1 MKKTGLLFALLLA
14 SIAVVIA
21 QSNTGRL
28 IGTVSGPDG
37 ALAGANVVVVDDK
50 TGRERTVTTTGEG
63 SFAIP
68 QLEVG
73 TYKVKVTVNGFKT
86 YQATDVKID
95 IGRDYSL
102 SVALELG
109 KVEDA
114 VTITA
119 GQDVLNASSGEL
131 SNTVSREQIRE
142 LPLNGR
148 NPLDLIRLQP
158 GVSSNGAQNTSI
170 NGLRTSFTNITRD
183 GLNVQDNFIRSN
195 ATDFSPNRPSVDD
208 TGEFT
213 ITTQNAGSDQSG
225 GAQIRQ
231 VTPRG
236 QREFH
241 GALFLFN
248 RNSYL
253 AANSFFNNRAGI
265 PVAFL
270 NRNNLGGNVSGP
282 LPLPRFGY
290 GGPSVVKDKGFFFFG
305 YEGLRTRQQ
314 SQRTRTIL
322 TPTARQGIFTYNA
335 TATGALP
342 ANCNATTRVCTA
354 NLFALPQTIPAGSAA
369 VTGIDSLI
377 NQRILTPLPAVANR
391 TDLGDGQNTTGF
403 GFNQRQ
409 NTDRNAYTTRIDFDA
424 TEKHSFSGIYTFN
437 REVNQRPDVDGT
449 QGFGSVPIVDQSSAN
464 TFLVGAWRWTP
475 AGRFTN
481 EVRAGLT
488 RSDVPFARNTPPPA
502 FLMGVPL
509 ISNPEVTFLDQGR
522 NTRYYNGQDNA
533 ELNIGNHRLA
543 FGGQLQ
549 FFQVDAYNFAGI
561 VPTWTLGTGPNTP
574 QFLAGAF
581 PGGINNN
588 QLGQANSL
596 LALLGGVV
604 SGGAQSFNVLNRTD
618 TNFTAVPRFQDFR
631 YGNHALYAQDA
642 WRIKQNLTVTAGL
655 RYELFTGLR
664 IANGIALEAV
674 IPNGQ
679 TPQQATL
686 DPNGTYNL
694 IGANAGGNN
703 QYYRTDGNNFA
714 PIFSLAWS
722 PTASSKALSWLTGK
736 GQFVVRGSYRQS
748 YLNDQLITALNNAA
762 NGNVGLGTTG
772 VSAVNPRTNT
782 SQLDTRISGTFPSLT
797 PPQVVVPRT
806 YTQNNGP
813 AFANFGTVFMIDPG
827 IQTPRVHEYS
837 FGIQREFGANA
848 VEVRYVGS
856 QANNLWRTIDY
867 NQVDI
872 RQNGFLADFNRAR
885 ANLIGSETFRAQQVA
900 NGVPTAQLVAVSPGF
915 NAAVTGSQQLTILTP
930 TVLGLNALTGGINN
944 AALVNNIRLGQPAD
958 AAIQLV
964 QAAATQGTAA
974 TARFPLLPNLNTGVA
989 NVLVNGANYNYH
1001 SLQAEFRRRFTKGFY
1016 AQANYTFSKVLTNG
1030 IGTSQTLV
1038 EPFLDNLNP
1047 GLDYARADYDQ
1058 THAIS
1063 INALY
1068 ELPFG
1073 KGRQFFGNSNKV
1085 VDAIIGGW
1093 QIAPIIRVGSGAPI
1107 TITDARGTLN
1117 RVGRAGRQT
1126 PNSSL
1131 TTDQI
1136 RGLMSSRRLPGG
1148 VFFIDP
1154 AVINVSPNGF
1164 TAGQTVGGTATDGRG
1179 DGRGAPGFGNAA
1191 FTGQVFTNVAS
1202 GQTGTLPRMIFNGPW
1217 MFGADAAL
1225 SKSFRI
1231 KEKVRTQ
1238 LRLEA
1243 FNVLN
1248 RTNFFLGQI
1257 QDINSTSFGR
1267 ITSTA
1272 VAPRIIQLGARVDF

>member
-1 MKKTGLLFALLLA
+1 MNRIGLLFVLLLTFVA
-14 SIAVVIA
+14 TAIA

-37 ALAGANVVVVDDK
+37 VIAGATVVVIDDK
-50 TGRERTVTTTGEG
+50 TGRERTVTASGDG
-63 SFAIP
+63 AFALP

-73 TYKVKVTVNGFKT
+73 TYTVKVSVNGFKAF
-86 YQATDVKID
+86 QANDVKID

-102 SVALELG
+102 SITLEIG
-109 KVEDA
+109 KVEEA

-119 GQDVLNASSGEL
+119 GQDVLNAVNGEL

-158 GVSSNGAQNTSI
+158 GVSQNGAQNTSI

-225 GAQIRQ
+225 GVQIRQ

-236 QREFH
+236 QKDFH

-248 RNSYL
+248 RNSAL

-270 NRNNLGGNVSGP
+270 NRNNLGGNLSGP

-290 GGPSVVKDKGFFFFG
+290 GGPSVVRDKGFFFFG
-305 YEGLRTRQQ
+305 YEGLRLRQQ
-314 SQRTRTIL
+314 SQRARTIL
-322 TPTARQGIFTYNA
+322 TPTARQGVFTYNA

-354 NLFALPQTIPAGSAA
+354 NLFALTQTVPTGSTA
-369 VTGIDSLI
+369 VTGIDPLV
-377 NQRILTPLPAVANR
+377 NQRILAPMPTVANR

-403 GFNQRQ
+403 GFNQRS

-424 TEKHSFSGIYTFN
+424 TERHSFSGIYTYN
-437 REVNQRPDVDGT
+437 REVNQRPDVDDT
-449 QGFGSVPIVDQSSAN
+449 QGFGASPIVDQSSTN
-464 TFLVGAWRWTP
+464 KFLVGAWRWTP
-475 AGRFTN
+475 GGRFTN
-481 EVRAGLT
+481 EVRAGHT
-488 RSDVPFARNTPPPA
+488 RSEVPFARNTPAPG
-502 FLMGVPL
+502 FLIGVPL
-509 ISNPEVTFLDQGR
+509 VSNPEVTFLDQGR

-533 ELNIGNHRLA
+533 ELNIGDHRFA
-543 FGGQLQ
+543 MGGQLQ

-561 VPTWTLGTGPNTP
+561 VPSWTLGTGPNTP

-581 PGGINNN
+581 PGGISNN

-596 LALLGGVV
+596 FALLGGVV
-604 SGGAQSFNVLNRTD
+604 SAGSQSFNVENRTD
-618 TNFTAVPRFQDFR
+618 TVFKPVPRFQDFR
-631 YGNHALYAQDA
+631 YGNHALYLQDT
-642 WRIKQNLTVTAGL
+642 WRIKPNLTLTGGL

-664 IANGIALEAV
+664 LANGIALEPV
-674 IPNGQ
+674 IPAGL
-679 TPQQATL
+679 TPQQAAL

-703 QYYRTDGNNFA
+703 QYYRTDSNNFA

-782 SQLDTRISGTFPSLT
+782 AQLDSRISGVLATPTAPS
-797 PPQVVVPRT
+797 VIVPRT
-806 YTQNNGP
+806 FAQNNGP
-813 AFANFGTVFMIDPG
+813 AFSNFGTVFMIDPN

-848 VEVRYVGS
+848 IEVRYVGS

-885 ANLIGSETFRAQQVA
+885 ANLIGSEAFRAQQVA
-900 NGVPTAQLVAVSPGF
+900 NGTPTAQLVAVSPAF

-930 TVLGLNALTGGINN
+930 TVLGLTNLTGGINN
-944 AALVNNIRLGQPAD
+944 ANLVNNIRLGQPAD
-958 AAIQLV
+958 AAIVLV
-964 QAAATQGTAA
+964 QAAALQGTGA
-974 TARFPLLPNLNTGVA
+974 TQRFPFLPNLNTGVA

-1073 KGRQFFGNSNKV
+1073 NGRKFFGNINKA

-1093 QIAPIIRVGSGAPI
+1093 QIAPIIRIGSGAPI
-1107 TITDARGTLN
+1107 TITDSRGTLN
-1117 RVGRAGRQT
+1117 RAGRSGRQT
-1126 PNSSL
+1126 PNSNL

-1136 RGLMSSRRLPGG
+1136 RDLMAPRRLAGG

-1164 TAGQTVGGTATDGRG
+1164 TAGQTVGGQATDGRG

-1191 FTGQVFTNVAS
+1191 FTGQVFTNVAP

-1217 MFGADAAL
+1217 FFGTDAAL
-1225 SKSFRI
+1225 SKSFTI
-1231 KEKVRTQ
+1231 NEKVRTQ

-1267 ITSTA
+1267 ITSSF
-1272 VAPRIIQLGARVDF
+1272 APRIIQLGARIDF